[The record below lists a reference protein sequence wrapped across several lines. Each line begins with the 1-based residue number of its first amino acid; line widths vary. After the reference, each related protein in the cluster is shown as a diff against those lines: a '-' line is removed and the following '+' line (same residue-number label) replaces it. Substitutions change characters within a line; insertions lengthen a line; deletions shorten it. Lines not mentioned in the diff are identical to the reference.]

1 MFNES
6 MLLKYINLHRYKKD
20 RLTREF
26 NKYLKSNKKEVSKYL
41 QKYFQKVVTLIKLKK
56 YIESQSFKINDNLY
70 SIIKKSAKMNN
81 CTGGSDFEKKGR
93 FPLWMEDLVKLEMY
107 FKSRFK
113 DSAFVVGDSE
123 VKNLLKNNKNKS
135 ITWAKAKL
143 IKEKRLSSVN
153 IFLQSVSK
161 QVSHEHFW

>member
-1 MFNES
+1 
-6 MLLKYINLHRYKKD
+6 
-20 RLTREF
+20 
-26 NKYLKSNKKEVSKYL
+26 
-41 QKYFQKVVTLIKLKK
+41 
-56 YIESQSFKINDNLY
+56 
-70 SIIKKSAKMNN
+70 MNN
-81 CTGGSDFEKKGR
+81 CTQSEDFEQKGR
-93 FPLWMEDLVKLEMY
+93 FSLWMEDLVKLEMY

-123 VKNLLKNNKNKS
+123 IKKLLKNNKNKTS
-135 ITWAKAKL
+135 SWAKAKL